1 MTLEPRLLA
10 VHERLERMAS
20 SMTAP
25 DIEAGWSAVAAAL
38 APPLAQ
44 VVPLPRRSRGRVVL
58 LVAAAALLVTG
69 GAFAA
74 VMAHGETPRHVAPPV
89 STVEVGVPAAG
100 PHLHPVF
107 GGPGASTGPTTGTP
121 GRDGAAEAGS
131 QGSAN
136 GPGSSSAPAQG
147 QHEGGAPDDP
157 NDRDQGQGNDGA
169 HNDRGGGN
177 DGREGTAPP
186 GQAKH

>member
-20 SMTAP
+20 SMTGP

-69 GAFAA
+69 SALAA
-74 VMAHGETPRHVAPPV
+74 VLARGETPGHVAPA
-89 STVEVGVPAAG
+89 STVESSVPATG

-107 GGPGASTGPTTGTP
+107 GGPPASAGSTTGTP
-121 GRDGAAEAGS
+121 GRNGAKGSGS
-131 QGSAN
+131 QRSGDGSGA
-136 GPGSSSAPAQG
+136 SSSQTHG
-147 QHEGGAPDDP
+147 QHEDGAPDDP
-157 NDRDQGQGNDGA
+157 NDRDQGKGNDGT
-169 HNDRGGGN
+169 HNDHGGGN
-177 DGREGTAPP
+177 DGPEGTAPP